1 MKILVTGGAGF
12 IGSHACEA
20 LLKRGDEVV
29 CLDNFNNYY
38 LPSRKE
44 KNIAPFLDNPHF
56 MLARGDIRDVNTVE
70 YVFTEHRPER
80 VIHLAAMAGPR
91 PSVSNPLLYE
101 DVNVRGTTVLLDTAV
116 KHGVKGFVLASTSSV
131 YGRSP
136 TPWTED
142 LPADRPL
149 SPYAAT
155 KRAAELM
162 AYTFH
167 TSHGLPIRVV
177 RFFTVYGPKGRPDM
191 TPHLFVDLM
200 RQNKPLVLNDGGHG
214 VFRDWTYVDDIVSG
228 VLAAL
233 DSDAQFEIYNL
244 GNANPVELIKFV
256 QTLEQV
262 TGLKADIQSV
272 PLSPAEPPITFADT
286 TKAKRDLN
294 FEPHTTLEQGL
305 QNFWNWYQ
313 SETT

>member
-1 MKILVTGGAGF
+1 MTGGAGF
-12 IGSHACEA
+12 IGSHVCEA
-20 LLKRGDEVV
+20 LLKRGDDVV
-29 CLDNFNNYY
+29 CLDNFNDYY

-44 KNIAPFLDNPHF
+44 KNIASFLNDPHF
-56 MLARGDIRDVNTVE
+56 TLVRGDIRHQETVNRL
-70 YVFTEHRPER
+70 FIGHRPER
-80 VIHLAAMAGPR
+80 IVHLAAMAGPR
-91 PSVSNPLLYE
+91 PSVNNPLLYE
-101 DVNVRGTTVLLDTAV
+101 DVNVHGTTVLLDAAA
-116 KHGVKGFVLASTSSV
+116 KHDVKGFVLASTSSV

-155 KRAAELM
+155 KRATELM

-167 TSHGLPIRVV
+167 ASHNLPIRIT

-214 VFRDWTYVDDIVSG
+214 VFRDWTYVDDIISG

-233 DSDAQFEIYNL
+233 DSDATFEIYNL
-244 GNANPVELIKFV
+244 GNSNPIELIKFV
-256 QTLEQV
+256 QTLESV
-262 TGLKADIQSV
+262 TGLKATIQSV
-272 PLSPAEPPITFADT
+272 PLSPSEPPITFADT
-286 TKAKRDLN
+286 AKAKRGLN
-294 FEPHTTLEQGL
+294 FEPRTSLEQGL
-305 QNFWNWYQ
+305 TNFWNWYQ
-313 SETT
+313 TEVT